1 MIVRLP
7 RLLDG
12 PSIESIFDRLK
23 PAPWEDGKQTALGK
37 SRLVKNN
44 LVVPIEHDAS
54 KAASQ
59 LIVERLAKHEA
70 FRAAALPKTVMPF
83 RFCRY
88 DEGMGYGSHL
98 DLPLMVTS
106 GGAIRSDI
114 SMTVFLSTSEDYDGG
129 ELVLESDYGEQR
141 IKGLH
146 GECVMYP
153 AGTLHRVEPVTRG
166 RRLVALTWIQSLVR
180 DAGQRRIL
188 FDLAQVAS
196 GLDADEAQT
205 QRAVLVRKAYYDLMR
220 LWAEQ

>member
-1 MIVRLP
+1 MIVRLA
-7 RLLDG
+7 RLLDAAA
-12 PSIESIFDRLK
+12 IESILERLK
-23 PAPWEDGKQTALGK
+23 VAPWEHGKQTALGNA
-37 SRLVKNN
+37 RLVKNN

-59 LIVERLAKHEA
+59 VIVERLGKNEV

-98 DLPLMVTS
+98 DLPLMATS
-106 GGAIRSDI
+106 GGAIRTDI
-114 SMTVFLSTSEDYDGG
+114 SMTVFLSPGEAYDGG
-129 ELVLESDYGEQR
+129 ELVFESDLGEQR
-141 IKGLH
+141 IKGSL

-153 AGTLHRVEPVTRG
+153 ASTLHRVEPVTRG
-166 RRLVALTWIQSLVR
+166 SRQVALTWIQSLVR
-180 DAGQRRIL
+180 DPAQRRIL

-196 GLDADEAQT
+196 GLDAEETQA